1 MLCQKQQTPITPNNT
16 FMKRFIVVSILFLN
30 LVFVFG
36 QKNSLKEYADKEGIT
51 TVVLSK
57 NMLSFFPKDA
67 NLTYGGVNVAEFIDK
82 LSGINIFV
90 SPTGETAT
98 KLVKYAT
105 EFMKTPGYDMLMG
118 IKTEKGEDAKFY
130 VRGTEKNITEL
141 VLIVQ
146 GKSKESAV
154 MQFMGNFT
162 MEDIQ
167 EMVKNAAK

>member
-1 MLCQKQQTPITPNNT
+1 
-16 FMKRFIVVSILFLN
+16 MKRYLVVSILLLN

-36 QKNSLKEYADKEGIT
+36 QKSTLKEYADKEGIT

-57 NMLSFFPKDA
+57 TMLSFFPKDA
-67 NLTYGGVNVAEFIDK
+67 NLSYGGINVAEFIDK

-90 SPTGETAT
+90 SPTGEATT
-98 KLVKYAT
+98 KLVKFVT
-105 EFMKTPGYDMLMG
+105 EFMKTPDYEKLMSV
-118 IKTEKGEDAKFY
+118 KTEKDEKVNFY
-130 VRGTEKNITEL
+130 VRGNEERISEL
-141 VLIVQ
+141 VLIVE

-167 EMVKNAAK
+167 EMVKSAAK

>member
-1 MLCQKQQTPITPNNT
+1 
-16 FMKRFIVVSILFLN
+16 MKRFIVVSILFLN

-105 EFMKTPGYDMLMG
+105 EFMKNPGYEKL
-118 IKTEKGEDAKFY
+118 IEVKTKKGENANFY
-130 VRGTEKNITEL
+130 VRGNEEKISEL
-141 VLIVQ
+141 VLIVE

-167 EMVKNAAK
+167 EMVKSATK

>member
-1 MLCQKQQTPITPNNT
+1 
-16 FMKRFIVVSILFLN
+16 MKRFLIASILLLN

-36 QKNSLKEYADKEGIT
+36 QKSTLKEYADKEGIT

-57 NMLSFFPKDA
+57 TMLSFFPKDA
-67 NLTYGGVNVAEFIDK
+67 NLSYGGVNVAEFIDK

-90 SPTGETAT
+90 SPTGEAAT
-98 KLVKYAT
+98 KLVKFAT
-105 EFMKTPGYDMLMG
+105 EFMKTPDYENLMT
-118 IKTEKGEDAKFY
+118 IKTEKGENANFY
-130 VRGTEKNITEL
+130 VRGNEERISEL
-141 VLIVQ
+141 VLIVE

-167 EMVKNAAK
+167 EMVKSASK